1 MPGFGIAEMIV
12 IGVIAVLLFGKKLP
26 DVARSV
32 GKSYNEFRKSLREIQ
47 TEVQS
52 ATDAYTSDDS
62 DSSSSPGFN
71 DDFDDREQATAP
83 KFEPP
88 AAEPAELSE
97 SSEQPSV

>member
-12 IGVIAVLLFGKKLP
+12 IGLIAVLLFGKKLP

-62 DSSSSPGFN
+62 DSSSSPGGY

-88 AAEPAELSE
+88 AAEPAE